1 MATIV
6 HFNITAENPSQAKSF
21 YEKLFGWK
29 FTLLPGP
36 ASYYLI
42 ETSDVTGQKGVGGGM
57 SKREDERQ
65 TGIMNFIGVTSID
78 DSVALVEKLGGTIVQ
93 TKQAVSGYGYL
104 AVCMDTENNL
114 FGLFQDD
121 PALK

>member
-6 HFNITAENPSQAKSF
+6 HFNINADNPTQVKAF

-29 FTLLPGP
+29 FILLPGP
-36 ASYYLI
+36 ANYYLI
-42 ETSDVTGQKGVGGGM
+42 ETADLTGKKGVGGGM

-65 TGIMNFIGVTSID
+65 KGIVNFIGVTSID
-78 DSVALVEKLGGTIVQ
+78 DSVQLVEKLGGKVVQ
-93 TKQAVSGYGYL
+93 AKQPVSGYGYL
-104 AVCMDTENNL
+104 AVCIDTEKNL

-121 PALK
+121 PAIK